1 MRRGYRDGMLM
12 RSSSLLLSVESKV
25 IVAQRTEDVQRDV
38 KRVAFAITRQGNRLF
53 IAKKR
58 STIPDVWQCCV
69 A

>member
-38 KRVAFAITRQGNRLF
+38 K
-53 IAKKR
+53 
-58 STIPDVWQCCV
+58 
-69 A
+69 